1 MRFWIVGG
9 GTGGHVYPA
18 LSAAQALQ
26 AIAPEA
32 ELTWVGTD
40 DGMEAELVS
49 RHAIAFIGL
58 PGGGLHGVRL
68 LNAVRNGWD
77 LARAAFVAR
86 QHLKRERPAAI
97 LTTGGYVS
105 GPVALAARWAGIP
118 LMVFLP
124 DVEPAQSVRFVGSMA
139 QRVATTVAESTSY
152 FTDGKAVVTGYP
164 LGSRVTTWTRDE
176 GRAALD
182 LPADERVLLV
192 FGGSRGARS
201 INRALLANVESL
213 VKWVYVIHITGT
225 LDWPEV
231 HEARKRL
238 PEATLERYRVFS
250 YLHDRMGAALAAA
263 DLVISRSGAG
273 TLGEFPYFG
282 LPAILVPY
290 PYAWRYQKVNAQ
302 WLVDRGAAVIVEDPD
317 LEARMLP
324 TVRQLV
330 EGEARL
336 DVMREAARSLARP
349 DAAKRV
355 AKQLLDLAEEGGRRG
370 TA

>member
-1 MRFWIVGG
+1 
-9 GTGGHVYPA
+9 
-18 LSAAQALQ
+18 
-26 AIAPEA
+26 
-32 ELTWVGTD
+32 
-40 DGMEAELVS
+40 MEAELVS
-49 RHAIAFIGL
+49 RHDIAFIGL

-77 LARAAFVAR
+77 LARAAFVAQR
-86 QHLKRERPAAI
+86 HLKRERPAAI

-105 GPVALAARWAGIP
+105 GPVALAARWVGVP

-124 DVEPAQSVRFVGSMA
+124 DVEPAQSVRFVGRMA
-139 QRVATTVAESTSY
+139 QRVATTVEDSTSY
-152 FTDGKAVVTGYP
+152 FAEGKAVATGYP
-164 LGSRVTTWTRDE
+164 LGSRVTKWTRE
-176 GRAALD
+176 QGRAALNV
-182 LPADERVLLV
+182 PADARVLLV

-201 INRALLANVESL
+201 INRALMANVESL
-213 VKWVYVIHITGT
+213 VAWAYVVHITGT
-225 LDWPEV
+225 LDWPEI
-231 HEARKRL
+231 EAAR
-238 PEATLERYRVFS
+238 ETFSDATLERYRAFS

-302 WLVDRGAAVIVEDPD
+302 WLVDRGAAVLVEDAD

-324 TVRQLV
+324 TVR
-330 EGEARL
+330 RL
-336 DVMREAARSLARP
+336 FEENVRLNEMRESARSLARP

-355 AKQLLDLAEEGGRRG
+355 AEHLLSLAQKGGRIG
-370 TA
+370 TS

>member
-1 MRFWIVGG
+1 
-9 GTGGHVYPA
+9 
-18 LSAAQALQ
+18 
-26 AIAPEA
+26 
-32 ELTWVGTD
+32 
-40 DGMEAELVS
+40 MEAELVA
-49 RHAIAFIGL
+49 RHEIAFIGL
-58 PGGGLHGVRL
+58 PGGGLHGIRL

-86 QHLKRERPAAI
+86 RHLKRERPSAI

-105 GPVALAARWAGIP
+105 GPVALAARWGGVP

-139 QRVATTVAESTSY
+139 QRVATAVADSTS
-152 FTDGKAVVTGYP
+152 FFAGDKAVVTGYP
-164 LGSRVTTWTRDE
+164 LGARVTKWNRRK
-176 GRAALD
+176 GREALD
-182 LPADERVLLV
+182 LPPDARVLLV

-201 INRALLANVESL
+201 INRALLANVEAL
-213 VKWVYVIHITGT
+213 AEVATIVHITGT

-231 HEARKRL
+231 EVARQDL
-238 PEATLERYRVFS
+238 PEATRARYRAYA

-263 DLVISRSGAG
+263 DLVVSRSGAG

-302 WLVDRGAAVIVEDPD
+302 WLVERGAAVMVEDAD
-317 LEARMLP
+317 LEAQMVPR
-324 TVRQLV
+324 VRRLF
-330 EGEARL
+330 EDGARL
-336 DVMREAARSLARP
+336 AAMRAASRSLARP

-355 AKQLLDLAEEGGRRG
+355 AEHLLDLAHKGGRGG
-370 TA
+370 TS